1 MARSCP
7 RFSCQKIVLSTE
19 LKNESGI
26 QTCYFPGTPF
36 LFPSFLPSLPS
47 FFIFLSV
54 FLSPFIASYPPSYP
68 LRSFIFIEVML
79 IYNIRDVSRV
89 NILFLLRSPPQH
101 AHHPNLVSLCHHQLI
116 PITHV
121 ILLLSPSPLAT
132 TTLFSVSTCLFSLK
146 QHHFLIIAL
155 LMVLMWAFIIEAKTI
170 QSLVYA
176 YLNFLVFLP

>member
-1 MARSCP
+1 MSLE
-7 RFSCQKIVLSTE
+7 FKLVTFQE
-19 LKNESGI
+19 HH
-26 QTCYFPGTPF
+26 FFF
-36 LFPSFLPSLPS
+36 LPSFLPSLPS

-132 TTLFSVSTCLFSLK
+132 TTLFSVTFPILQADRLSASKL
-146 QHHFLIIAL
+146 QI
-155 LMVLMWAFIIEAKTI
+155 
-170 QSLVYA
+170 
-176 YLNFLVFLP
+176 

>member
-1 MARSCP
+1 MPKSSDAQLSYKMAWYLH
-7 RFSCQKIVLSTE
+7 IT
-19 LKNESGI
+19 
-26 QTCYFPGTPF
+26 YAH
-36 LFPSFLPSLPS
+36 PSLY
-47 FFIFLSV
+47 FIIIFWSV
-54 FLSPFIASYPPSYP
+54 
-68 LRSFIFIEVML
+68 FIFIEVML